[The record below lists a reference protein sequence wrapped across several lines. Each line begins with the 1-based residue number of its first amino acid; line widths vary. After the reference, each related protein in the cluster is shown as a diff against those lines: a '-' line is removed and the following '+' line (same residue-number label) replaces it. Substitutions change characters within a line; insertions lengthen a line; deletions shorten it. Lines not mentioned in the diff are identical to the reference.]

1 MTLLIQPGNSY
12 FCTDGTDPAILY
24 VSGAILSPALTPNT
38 WGGPRNTACRHS
50 ESISA
55 LKAIELVEAA
65 QRAMAIGLP
74 FNRHLTV
81 HWEKSGL
88 TDLQAAEA
96 TGRMLKLITDWARK
110 KGFAVPYAWVRENGP
125 DKGSHVHILL
135 HLPEG
140 FAMGLSRRWYRAATK
155 CRRPR
160 NGAVKTRRIGGT
172 ARSAVL
178 ASEWYQANLAKL
190 LHYLLKGVDE
200 PTAEALGLDAW
211 AAGGDIA
218 GKRLSISFKL
228 RA

>member
-1 MTLLIQPGNSY
+1 VTLLIQRGNSH
-12 FCTDGTDPAILY
+12 FCSDGTDPAILY
-24 VSGAILSPALTPNT
+24 ESGAILSPALTPNT
-38 WGGPRNTACRHS
+38 WGGPRNSASRHS
-50 ESISA
+50 AGITA
-55 LKAIELVEAA
+55 LKAVELVEAA
-65 QRAMAIGLP
+65 QRAMAIGMP

-110 KGFAVPYAWVRENGP
+110 KACAAPYAWVRENGP
-125 DKGSHVHILL
+125 AKGSHVHILL
-135 HLPEG
+135 HLPDG
-140 FAMGLSRRWYRAATK
+140 LAMSLTRRWYRAATK

-172 ARSAVL
+172 ASAAVS

-200 PTAEALGLDAW
+200 PTAKALGLDAW
-211 AAGGDIA
+211 AAGGDIF
-218 GKRLSISFKL
+218 GKRLSISSKL

>member
-1 MTLLIQPGNSY
+1 
-12 FCTDGTDPAILY
+12 
-24 VSGAILSPALTPNT
+24 V
-38 WGGPRNTACRHS
+38 
-50 ESISA
+50 
-55 LKAIELVEAA
+55 ELVEAA

-110 KGFAVPYAWVRENGP
+110 KGCPAPYAWVRENGP

-135 HLPEG
+135 HLPNG
-140 FAMGLSRRWYRAATK
+140 LAMSLTRRWYRAATK
-155 CRRPR
+155 CRRPGT
-160 NGAVKTRRIGGT
+160 GAVRTRRIGGT
-172 ARSAVL
+172 ARAALSG
-178 ASEWYQANLAKL
+178 SDWYQANLAKL

-200 PTAEALGLDAW
+200 RTGEALGLDDW
-211 AAGGDIA
+211 EEGGEIT
-218 GKRLSISFKL
+218 GKRVSISSKL